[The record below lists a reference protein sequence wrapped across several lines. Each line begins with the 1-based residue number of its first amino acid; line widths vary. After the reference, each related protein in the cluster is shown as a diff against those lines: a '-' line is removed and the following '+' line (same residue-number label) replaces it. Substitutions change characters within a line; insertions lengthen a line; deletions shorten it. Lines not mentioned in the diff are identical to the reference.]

1 MDNIES
7 WSTNEITINWNAPL
21 AWMSSYLAE
30 AGPKIDDE
38 EVTVNLG
45 DVNADGNKDA
55 IDFAFLKK
63 ALLSQDTST
72 INVANADIN
81 KDGSIDAVDFA
92 LLKSFLLGKIT
103 L

>member
-21 AWMSSYLAE
+21 AWMSAYLAE
-30 AGPKIDDE
+30 AGPKIDSVI
-38 EVTVNLG
+38 VTVNLG
-45 DVNADGNKDA
+45 DVNGDGNKDA
-55 IDFAFLKK
+55 IDFAYLKK
-63 ALLSQDTST
+63 ALLTQDNSS
-72 INVANADIN
+72 INVANSDLN
-81 KDGSIDAVDFA
+81 KDGAIDAVDFA